1 MGCLYQMLQQNQIV
15 CFSLVYFCDLFLKFL
30 ALLVIGNEI
39 LIHVPVLCK

>member
-1 MGCLYQMLQQNQIV
+1 MGGLSISNAVFLWYIFV
-15 CFSLVYFCDLFLKFL
+15 TFFLKFL